1 MEPKVDAI
9 DGTEVTCTVV
19 QTDRLSDRKAINFS
33 DVLVS
38 APSLTDK
45 DRSDAMFALSL
56 GVDYLT
62 LSFVRKRANLDGL
75 RTLVNTQSHRA
86 DLIAKIERPEALDDI
101 DAILDA
107 TDPIMVARGDL
118 GVELPP
124 EQVPPFNSNY

>member
-19 QTDRLSDRKAINFS
+19 QTDRLSDRKAINFP

-56 GVDYLT
+56 GLT
-62 LSFVRKRANLDGL
+62 
-75 RTLVNTQSHRA
+75 
-86 DLIAKIERPEALDDI
+86 I
-101 DAILDA
+101 
-107 TDPIMVARGDL
+107 
-118 GVELPP
+118 
-124 EQVPPFNSNY
+124 